1 MYSCCQLC
9 RIAMNRTGQN
19 ILCSVSLVKKLGVF
33 QRASRSKSLLKLAE
47 IFFLMRFTRDP
58 PNPLSVKRCRKGRQS
73 SAISRSTELSTG
85 LGARRSWITSQCLP
99 HTGLVILCTYIST
112 LPLNKVWKW
121 HYKWGRS
128 GLEKWSDKS
137 KLAQLV
143 SVRIRI
149 TVILDKPFNL
159 HEVQF
164 LHL

>member
-1 MYSCCQLC
+1 MQNSNEQDWPKYFLFCFSCWKLVYF
-9 RIAMNRTGQN
+9 
-19 ILCSVSLVKKLGVF
+19 SV
-33 QRASRSKSLLKLAE
+33 RSKSLSKLAE
-47 IFFLMRFTRDP
+47 IFFLMRFTREP
-58 PNPLSVKRCRKGRQS
+58 PNPLSVKRWKKGRES
-73 SAISRSTELSTG
+73 SAISRSMELSTG

-159 HEVQF
+159 HKVQF

>member
-1 MYSCCQLC
+1 M
-9 RIAMNRTGQN
+9 QN
-19 ILCSVSLVKKLGVF
+19 SNEQDWPKYFMFCFSHWKIVYFS
-33 QRASRSKSLLKLAE
+33 ARSKKSLKIGRNIFPNEFHKRTSPTLCLLK
-47 IFFLMRFTRDP
+47 
-58 PNPLSVKRCRKGRQS
+58 GRES
-73 SAISRSTELSTG
+73 SAILRSMELSTG